1 MCVCG
6 SALQVWVNVVEDEG
20 GDDDTGGVEVTDESG
35 IWQCVWSGG
44 PNAETNKL
52 YQQGRLLMRELNY
65 ISPLSLLT
73 HTASSFVCAC
83 LRDGKGERGRK
94 MDE

>member
-1 MCVCG
+1 MLLRMKG
-6 SALQVWVNVVEDEG
+6 R
-20 GDDDTGGVEVTDESG
+20 GVEVTDEFG
-35 IWQCVWSGG
+35 IWQCVWNGLWSGG

-73 HTASSFVCAC
+73 HTASRFVCAC
-83 LRDGKGERGRK
+83 LREGGRRMNREGERLK
-94 MDE
+94 AD